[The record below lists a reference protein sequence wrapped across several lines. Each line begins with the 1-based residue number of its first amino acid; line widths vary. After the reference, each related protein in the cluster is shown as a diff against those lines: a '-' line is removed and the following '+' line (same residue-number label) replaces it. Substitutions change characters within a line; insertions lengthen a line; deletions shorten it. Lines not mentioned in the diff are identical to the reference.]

1 MQPINRFQEVGELVK
16 KLAEL
21 RKMRRL
27 CRPIRKSLEPLIG
40 EVYRN
45 KLRNTTRLY
54 AKIHGISM
62 RQARKNV
69 NYLIRTDSIEPP
81 EIEL

>member
-1 MQPINRFQEVGELVK
+1 MKPINRFQDLH
-16 KLAEL
+16 KLQVALREL
-21 RKMRRL
+21 RKMRSL
-27 CRPIRKSLEPLIG
+27 CRHIWGNLSPLIG
-40 EVYRN
+40 EVYRD
-45 KLRNTTRLY
+45 KLHKATRLY

-69 NYLIRTDSIEPP
+69 NYLIRTDSTEPP